1 MEVEVEL
8 GGPLSLAVI
17 RRTINTQRT
26 KLVFYHNFITTQGH
40 ILNTDSVLPTP
51 QYSHICPH
59 VGWDW
64 GAHFPSQ
71 PDPNDT
77 LGMTTHS
84 MVEQGDN
91 LRRVLEVIFD
101 WVQAA
106 LTGDA
111 HLTGEGM
118 RDWLGLG
125 AMVV

>member
-1 MEVEVEL
+1 MWVGTGV
-8 GGPLSLAVI
+8 PISHP
-17 RRTINTQRT
+17 N
-26 KLVFYHNFITTQGH
+26 
-40 ILNTDSVLPTP
+40 PTRM
-51 QYSHICPH
+51 
-59 VGWDW
+59 
-64 GAHFPSQ
+64 
-71 PDPNDT
+71 T
-77 LGMTTHS
+77 LGMTTTHS